1 MNFTII
7 TPSFNQLD
15 YLKRCVASV
24 ADQPAPEAQRSEIG
38 GQRSSDPSSDF
49 CPRTSVSGSPIHVH
63 HHIQDAQS
71 SDGTI
76 EFLKKFDTEVRSQK
90 SEVSADLRP
99 PTSDVC
105 SSYIFSYSSE
115 RDAGMYDAINRGW
128 RMAIDEHST
137 SNILHFTT
145 HNSHDAVVAWLNC
158 DEQYLPRTLEKVATW
173 FHAHPDKDVLFGE
186 VVVADSSGG
195 YICSRKMV
203 MPSIGLIQTDHL
215 PFFTAAMFIRKSALD
230 RFSLYP
236 DLAWKNIGDVELV
249 LRMLRRNVQIGILHE
264 YLSVFSE
271 SGGNFG
277 LDESARQEYD
287 KIRSSASLMIQKTRL
302 LWIVLHRLRKWFA
315 GGYHLSPFSY
325 AIYTNDLYQRTDVS
339 VEKPEARWVGRLKGK
354 C

>member
-1 MNFTII
+1 
-7 TPSFNQLD
+7 
-15 YLKRCVASV
+15 
-24 ADQPAPEAQRSEIG
+24 
-38 GQRSSDPSSDF
+38 
-49 CPRTSVSGSPIHVH
+49 
-63 HHIQDAQS
+63 
-71 SDGTI
+71 
-76 EFLKKFDTEVRSQK
+76 
-90 SEVSADLRP
+90 
-99 PTSDVC
+99 
-105 SSYIFSYSSE
+105 
-115 RDAGMYDAINRGW
+115 
-128 RMAIDEHST
+128 
-137 SNILHFTT
+137 
-145 HNSHDAVVAWLNC
+145 
-158 DEQYLPRTLEKVATW
+158 
-173 FHAHPDKDVLFGE
+173 